1 MKVLSVRL
9 FLNVVYTDSRVR
21 LAAEATTSQPVNIL
35 ESVKYA
41 HQLRGRGFRAA
52 VLAVLGCGSESGP
65 EVVFCTHTNAP
76 TPTLTSA
83 HTNTHVARQQ
93 KCVCTGKKILDDPC
107 APANHNQ
114 RMHKGKGGQA
124 SRHMQNKSWPR
135 WQSTVCCGVL

>member
-41 HQLRGRGFRAA
+41 QAVASAAA
-52 VLAVLGCGSESGP
+52 VLAVRGCCSELGP
-65 EVVFCTHTNAP
+65 EVLFCTHTNAP

-93 KCVCTGKKILDDPC
+93 KCACTEKKILDDPC
-107 APANHNQ
+107 TPANHNQ

-135 WQSTVCCGVL
+135 